1 MNLILFTASYP
12 YVRGNEASFLNI
24 EAEHLLK
31 EFDRVVVVPE
41 TIKEATPIDHPGV
54 EVDTGYAKLFST
66 NSNWQLTKLSFS
78 SRILLRG
85 VREAE
90 FPCLSP
96 KAWRRMIAFTGKA
109 ELTRIWVT
117 DFLLRRGLDP
127 STCLFYTYWLDSAAA
142 GIELVREQ
150 FPQIMLISRAH
161 GYDIY
166 EEEYYNPPF
175 WPCRRTTL
183 ENINRVYAD
192 SYAGTEYL
200 RSRYKNFAHKFETS
214 LLGVRD
220 PGFRTAPSTD
230 GVFRIVSCSRISP
243 EKRVDLLLEGVAAAA
258 RLRPDKKIEWHH
270 FGNGDQRTILQQ
282 RADTTYPN
290 NVKAYLPGFSD
301 GSALMDFYRN
311 NPIDVFVNSS
321 TTEGTS
327 VAIMEAMSCG
337 IPILAT
343 SVGGN
348 VEIVSEQNGLLIPAD
363 LSETDLAAGLLAF
376 VDDPDPLAKREGS
389 KQKWSTEY
397 NADVNFPQFAHSL
410 RLIRSGKTNL

>member
-12 YVRGNEASFLNI
+12 FVRGNEASFLNI

-41 TIKEATPIDHPGV
+41 TIKESIPVNHPGV
-54 EVDTGYAKLFST
+54 EVDTSYAKLFST
-66 NSNWQLTKLSFS
+66 SGNWQLTKLSFS

-85 VREAE
+85 IQEAE
-90 FPCLSP
+90 FPRFSP

-109 ELTRIWVT
+109 ELTRLWAT
-117 DFLLRRGLDP
+117 DFLLRRGFDP
-127 STCLFYTYWLDSAAA
+127 STCLFYTYWLDSASA
-142 GIELVREQ
+142 GIELVREK
-150 FPQIMLISRAH
+150 FPPIKLISRAH

-183 ENINRVYAD
+183 ESINRVYAD
-192 SYAGTEYL
+192 SYTGTDYL
-200 RSRYKNFAHKFETS
+200 KSRYKIFAHKFETS

-220 PGFRTAPSTD
+220 PGFRTEPSTD
-230 GVFRIVSCSRISP
+230 SVFRIVSCSRISP
-243 EKRVDLLLEGVAAAA
+243 EKRVELLLEGVAAAA
-258 RLRPDKKIEWHH
+258 RLRPDQKFEWHH
-270 FGNGDQRTILQQ
+270 FGNGDQRANLQQ
-282 RADTTYPN
+282 RTDATFPKN
-290 NVKAYLPGFSD
+290 AKAYLPGFSD
-301 GSALMDFYRN
+301 GNVLMDFYRN

-321 TTEGTS
+321 NTEGTS

-348 VEIVSEQNGLLIPAD
+348 VEIVSEQNGRLIRAD
-363 LSETDLAAGLLAF
+363 ASAEDFAAGLLAF
-376 VDDPDPLAKREGS
+376 VDDPEPLAKREGS
-389 KQKWSTEY
+389 RQKWFAEY
-397 NADVNFPQFAHSL
+397 NADVNFPEFARNL
-410 RLIRSGKTNL
+410 RSIRFEKTNL

>member
-12 YVRGNEASFLNI
+12 FVRGNEASFLNV
-24 EAEHLLK
+24 EAEYLLK

-41 TIKEATPIDHPGV
+41 TIKEATPADHPGV
-54 EVDTGYAKLFST
+54 EVDTSYAKLFST
-66 NSNWQLTKLSFS
+66 SGNWQLTKLSLS
-78 SRILLRG
+78 SRLLLRG
-85 VREAE
+85 IREAE
-90 FPCLSP
+90 FPRFSP

-109 ELTRIWVT
+109 ELTRLWAT

-127 STCLFYTYWLDSAAA
+127 NACLFYTYWLDSAAA

-150 FPQIMLISRAH
+150 FSQIMLISRAH

-192 SYAGTEYL
+192 SYAGADYL

-258 RLRPDKKIEWHH
+258 RLRPDKKLEWRH
-270 FGNGDQRTILQQ
+270 FGNGDQRPGLQQ
-282 RADTTYPN
+282 RADASFPSN
-290 NVKAYLPGFSD
+290 ARAYFPGFSD
-301 GSALMDFYRN
+301 GNALMDFYRN
-311 NPIDVFVNSS
+311 NPVDVFVNSS
-321 TTEGTS
+321 ATEGTS

-348 VEIVSEQNGLLIPAD
+348 MEIVSEQNGRLLPAGASAEHVA
-363 LSETDLAAGLLAF
+363 LGLLTF
-376 VDDPDPLAKREGS
+376 MDDPVSSARRDGS
-389 KQKWSTEY
+389 QQKWLTQY
-397 NADVNFPQFAHSL
+397 NADANFPNFAQNLKSL
-410 RLIRSGKTNL
+410 RMAR